1 MQSLLKLKQR
11 YQKFQQFQIQQNVSS
26 IKIA

>member
-1 MQSLLKLKQR
+1 MQTLLKLKQR
-11 YQKFQQFQIQQNVSS
+11 YQKFQQFQIQQNVSN